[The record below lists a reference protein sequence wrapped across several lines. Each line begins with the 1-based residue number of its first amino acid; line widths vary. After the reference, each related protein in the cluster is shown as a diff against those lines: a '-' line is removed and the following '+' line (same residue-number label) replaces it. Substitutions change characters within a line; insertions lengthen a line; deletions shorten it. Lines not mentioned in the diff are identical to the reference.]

1 MKPLFSNI
9 AQNRP
14 AIQVFADTVQIQT
27 IVNLF
32 KGIFIL
38 LFLLHTSCRSAKTE
52 SSAAL
57 EINEKVKNK
66 YAPDKRVALYQISII
81 EKNKQLLL
89 SGETNMPE
97 ALEQLKKELS
107 MNNYVFTDSVHILP
121 DLALGELRY
130 AVVNN
135 SVANL
140 RSEGRHAAELATQ
153 ALLGT
158 PLNVLK
164 TNGDFYL
171 VQTPDHYISWV
182 DHGGIK
188 LMGLNDYEQWLGSEK
203 LIYLQS
209 YGFVFRDKKR
219 ENKAADL
226 VLGSILKINGQDDEV
241 YFVEFPDGRTGLV
254 DKKEAMLFADWLAKL
269 QPGPELIEKYS
280 RELMGVPY
288 LWGGTSAKGFD
299 CSGFTKTVYFMNGYI
314 IPRDASQQI
323 FAGKIVDPDFKFEGL
338 EKGDLMFFGT
348 KATPD
353 KKQKVTHVGIW
364 LGNGEFIHASKQVR
378 VSSINQGSPLFDKA
392 NIDKYLGSRRY
403 LNQTDPGIQNL
414 NSLFAR
420 P

>member
-1 MKPLFSNI
+1 MKPLYINI
-9 AQNRP
+9 PQNRP
-14 AIQVFADTVQIQT
+14 VFQVFADTVQIRT

-32 KGIFIL
+32 KGIFVFLL
-38 LFLLHTSCRSAKTE
+38 LFNTSCRSTKTD
-52 SSAAL
+52 SSAAF

-66 YAPDKRVALYQISII
+66 YAPDKRVALYQISIT

-89 SGETNMPE
+89 TGETNMPE
-97 ALEQLKKELS
+97 ALDQLKKELS
-107 MNNYVFTDSVHILP
+107 MNNYVFTDSVNILP
-121 DLALGELRY
+121 DMALGEQRY
-130 AVVNN
+130 AIVNN

-158 PLNVLK
+158 PLKVLK

-171 VQTPDHYISWV
+171 VQTPDHYLSWV

-188 LMGLNDYEQWLGSEK
+188 LMSLKDYERWLGSEK
-203 LIYLQS
+203 LIYMQT
-209 YGFVFRDKKR
+209 YGFVFSDKKR
-219 ENKAADL
+219 EKKVADL
-226 VLGSILKINGQDDEV
+226 VLGNMLKINDQDEEV

-254 DKKEAMLFADWLAKL
+254 DKKEAMLLSDWLGKL

-288 LWGGTSAKGFD
+288 LWGGTSAKGLD
-299 CSGFTKTVYFMNGYI
+299 CSGFTKTVYLMNGFI

-323 FAGKIVDPDFKFEGL
+323 FAGKVVDPDLNFEGL
-338 EKGDLMFFGT
+338 EKGDLMFFGN

-378 VSSINQGSPLFDKA
+378 VSSVNQGSPLFDKA
-392 NIDKYLGSRRY
+392 NVDKYLGSRRY
-403 LNQTDPGIQNL
+403 LNETDPEIQNL

>member
-1 MKPLFSNI
+1 MKLSFLKILQKRS
-9 AQNRP
+9 
-14 AIQVFADTVQIQT
+14 AIQVFSDGMQIRT
-27 IVNLF
+27 IVKLL
-32 KGIFIL
+32 KGIFIFLVL
-38 LFLLHTSCRSAKTE
+38 LNTSCRSTKTE
-52 SSAAL
+52 SSAIL

-66 YAPDKRVALYQISII
+66 YVPDKRVALYQITIK

-89 SGETNMPE
+89 TGETNLPE
-97 ALEQLKKELS
+97 ALDQLKKELS

-121 DLALGELRY
+121 DMALGELHY

-140 RSEGRHAAELATQ
+140 RSEGKHAAELATQ

-158 PLNVLK
+158 PLKVLK

-171 VQTPDHYISWV
+171 VQTPDHYLSWV

-188 LMGLNDYEQWLGSEK
+188 LMGMMDYERWLGSEK
-203 LIYLQS
+203 LIYMQA
-209 YGFVFRDKKR
+209 YGFVFSDKKR
-219 ENKAADL
+219 EKNVADL
-226 VLGSILKINGQDDEV
+226 VLGSMLKINSQDDEV

-254 DKKEAMLFADWLAKL
+254 DKKEAMLFADWLEKL

-288 LWGGTSAKGFD
+288 LWGGTSAKGLD
-299 CSGFTKTVYFMNGYI
+299 CSGFTKTVYFMNGFI

-323 FAGKIVDPDFKFEGL
+323 FAGKIVDADLKFEGL
-338 EKGDLMFFGT
+338 VKGDLLFFGN

-378 VSSINQGSPLFDKA
+378 VSSVNQGSPLYDKA
-392 NIDKYLGSRRY
+392 NVDKYLGSRRY
-403 LNQTDPGIQNL
+403 LNETNPGIQNL

>member
-1 MKPLFSNI
+1 MQKRS
-9 AQNRP
+9 
-14 AIQVFADTVQIQT
+14 AIQVFSDGMQIRT
-27 IVNLF
+27 IVKLL
-32 KGIFIL
+32 KGIFIFLVL
-38 LFLLHTSCRSAKTE
+38 LNTSCRSTKTE
-52 SSAAL
+52 SSAIL
-57 EINEKVKNK
+57 EINEKDKNK
-66 YAPDKRVALYQISII
+66 YVPDKRVALYQITIK

-89 SGETNMPE
+89 TGETNLPE
-97 ALEQLKKELS
+97 ALDQLKKELS

-121 DLALGELRY
+121 DMALGELHY

-140 RSEGRHAAELATQ
+140 RSEGKHAAELATQ

-158 PLNVLK
+158 PLKVLK

-171 VQTPDHYISWV
+171 VQTPDHYLSWV

-188 LMGLNDYEQWLGSEK
+188 LMGMMDYERWLGSEK
-203 LIYLQS
+203 LIYMQA
-209 YGFVFRDKKR
+209 YGFVFSDKKR
-219 ENKAADL
+219 EKNVADL
-226 VLGSILKINGQDDEV
+226 VLGSMLKINSQDDEV

-254 DKKEAMLFADWLAKL
+254 DKKEAMLFADWLEKL

-288 LWGGTSAKGFD
+288 LWGGTSAKGLD
-299 CSGFTKTVYFMNGYI
+299 CSGFTKTVYFMNGFI

-323 FAGKIVDPDFKFEGL
+323 FAGKIVDPDLKFEGL
-338 EKGDLMFFGT
+338 VKGDLLFFGN

-378 VSSINQGSPLFDKA
+378 VSSVNQGSPLYDKA
-392 NIDKYLGSRRY
+392 NVDKYLGSRRY
-403 LNQTDPGIQNL
+403 LNETNPGIQNL

>member
-1 MKPLFSNI
+1 MQKRS
-9 AQNRP
+9 
-14 AIQVFADTVQIQT
+14 AIQVFSDGMQIRT
-27 IVNLF
+27 IVKLL
-32 KGIFIL
+32 KGIFIFLVL
-38 LFLLHTSCRSAKTE
+38 LNTSCRSTKTE
-52 SSAAL
+52 SSAIL

-66 YAPDKRVALYQISII
+66 YVPDKRVALYQITIK

-89 SGETNMPE
+89 TGETNLPE
-97 ALEQLKKELS
+97 ALDQLKKELS

-121 DLALGELRY
+121 DMALGELHY

-140 RSEGRHAAELATQ
+140 RSEGKHAAELATQ

-158 PLNVLK
+158 PLKVLK

-171 VQTPDHYISWV
+171 VQTPDHYLSWV

-188 LMGLNDYEQWLGSEK
+188 LMGMMDYERWLGSEK
-203 LIYLQS
+203 LIYMQA
-209 YGFVFRDKKR
+209 YGFVFSDKKR
-219 ENKAADL
+219 EKNVADL
-226 VLGSILKINGQDDEV
+226 VLGSMLKINSQDDEV

-254 DKKEAMLFADWLAKL
+254 DKKEAMLFADWLEKL

-288 LWGGTSAKGFD
+288 LWGGTSAKGLD
-299 CSGFTKTVYFMNGYI
+299 CSGFTKTVYFMNGFI

-323 FAGKIVDPDFKFEGL
+323 FAGKIVDPDLKFEGL
-338 EKGDLMFFGT
+338 VKGDLLFFGN

-378 VSSINQGSPLFDKA
+378 VSSVNQGSPLYDKA
-392 NIDKYLGSRRY
+392 NVDKYLGSRRY
-403 LNQTDPGIQNL
+403 LNETNPGIQNL

>member
-1 MKPLFSNI
+1 MKLSFLKILQKRS
-9 AQNRP
+9 
-14 AIQVFADTVQIQT
+14 AIQVFSDGMQIRT
-27 IVNLF
+27 IVKLL
-32 KGIFIL
+32 KGIFIFLVL
-38 LFLLHTSCRSAKTE
+38 LNTSCRSTKTE
-52 SSAAL
+52 SSAIL

-66 YAPDKRVALYQISII
+66 YAPDKRVALYQITIK

-89 SGETNMPE
+89 TGETNLPE
-97 ALEQLKKELS
+97 ALDQLKKELS

-121 DLALGELRY
+121 DMALGELHY

-140 RSEGRHAAELATQ
+140 RSEGKHAAELATQ

-158 PLNVLK
+158 PLKVLK

-171 VQTPDHYISWV
+171 VQTPDHYLSWV

-188 LMGLNDYEQWLGSEK
+188 LMGLMDYERWLGSEK
-203 LIYLQS
+203 LIYMQA
-209 YGFVFRDKKR
+209 YGFVFSDKKR
-219 ENKAADL
+219 EKNVADI
-226 VLGSILKINGQDDEV
+226 VLGSMLKINSQDDEV

-254 DKKEAMLFADWLAKL
+254 DKKEAMLFADWLEKL

-288 LWGGTSAKGFD
+288 LWGGTSAKGLD
-299 CSGFTKTVYFMNGYI
+299 CSGFTKTVYFMNGFI

-323 FAGKIVDPDFKFEGL
+323 FAGKIVDPDLKFEGL
-338 EKGDLMFFGT
+338 VKGDLLFFGN

-378 VSSINQGSPLFDKA
+378 VSSVNQGSPLYDKA
-392 NIDKYLGSRRY
+392 NVDKYLGSRRY
-403 LNQTDPGIQNL
+403 LNETNPGIQNL